1 MATIRED
8 FLRTNIAYKKNIDML
23 VKLAKEENFSETQ
36 IWTVKSIVGVAEESF
51 DSGVNIINEKY
62 GGARNYLR
70 NQIGLTESEIQ
81 QFRSYYLE

>member
-1 MATIRED
+1 MRAAE
-8 FLRTNIAYKKNIDML
+8 KKNDFR
-23 VKLAKEENFSETQ
+23 KAAQ
-36 IWTVKSIVGVAEESF
+36 
-51 DSGVNIINEKY
+51 IINEKY